1 MLGSEYVTR
10 TSKGEIKLRYNYLI
24 VSKQKLL
31 FKIIKNN
38 DCLFEKKLYL
48 CTVVV
53 WT

>member
-10 TSKGEIKLRYNYLI
+10 ASKGEIRLGYNYLI

-38 DCLFEKKLYL
+38 ACLFGKNLYL

>member
-10 TSKGEIKLRYNYLI
+10 TSKGEIKSRYNYLI

-38 DCLFEKKLYL
+38 ACLFGKKLYL

-53 WT
+53 WM